1 MSDPVIAYFD
11 GLCEPNP
18 GGIACGGF
26 VILPHAAIGEGRPLA
41 GHRCFRK
48 GKDATNNVAEYL
60 AALLALETLW
70 RMGHRGPVLLRGDSQ
85 LVVRQ
90 FTGQYGCGA
99 PLLVPLLA
107 RLRKAGE
114 SFGSLGLEWVFRGE
128 NEAADAE
135 SRVAYRE
142 VTGKEPPVR
151 VKARR

>member
-26 VILPHAAIGEGRPLA
+26 VILPHEATGGEPIA
-41 GHRCFRK
+41 GHRCFGR
-48 GKDATNNVAEYL
+48 GEGMTNNTAEYGS
-60 AALLALETLW
+60 ALMALETLW
-70 RMGHRGPVLLRGDSQ
+70 RAGYRGAVLLRGDSQ

-90 FTGQYGCGA
+90 FTGQYGCSA
-99 PLLVPLLA
+99 PLLIPLLA

-114 SFGSLGLEWVFRGE
+114 SFGGLDLQWVFRGE

-135 SRVAYRE
+135 SRAAYRE
-142 VTGKEPPVR
+142 VTGREPPVR
-151 VKARR
+151 ARARR